1 MQACNHF
8 HKNLL
13 TTCTYRNI
21 IINEFCE
28 NAFIGKGRIT
38 LMNKNEI
45 ALLAPANG
53 QVIALSKTSDPIFS
67 KGTMG
72 DGFGLTPTDN
82 TVLAPVSGTISMI
95 AETKHAIGI
104 TTKDGLEVLVHMG
117 VDTVGL
123 KGEPFDV
130 VIKNGQEVKAGDQ
143 IATMNIEMIKAK
155 DLDTTIMTLIT
166 NSSMKLDGLDV
177 TEGKAE
183 AGDTVARAYLKESK
197 EDSSDKKLSYDELAT
212 FIIKNVGGKD
222 NINNLIHCITRLR
235 FYLKDESKANDDIL
249 KNQRG
254 ILDVMHAGGQYQVVI
269 GNEVTNVYDAVMKQL
284 PGLSDNPAP
293 QTNNQDDGKNP
304 VSRAFSNLIGF
315 ITGSMSPVIGVIA
328 ASGIIKGLLAL
339 LTLPQLGALLSV
351 KSPVY
356 VTVSAMADSAFFF
369 LPVLVGFAA
378 AKRLGSDPMIA
389 AVIGGFLVYPQ
400 MITWGKSMTTMFSL
414 GSWNFQFL
422 NYSYSIFP
430 MILAAW
436 LAKECEQWLKKA
448 LPSYLQMIF
457 TPLITILV
465 VSTITLVITG
475 PIIQGAANGIAV
487 FINWLVSASG
497 WVGGLIIGAFY
508 QLLVI
513 FGLHW
518 GVVPLVAQ
526 QIASTG
532 QSSLN
537 AIICATM
544 VSQGAAVLAVAIK
557 SKKAD
562 MKELGIAAA
571 ISAFCGVTEPAI
583 YGINLR
589 YKKVFASGCIGS
601 AFGGLVT
608 GLMHGTMYGF
618 TGGLIGFSSFFN
630 PAHPTQLNSFY
641 TFLIAS
647 AVSIIVSFIAVWV
660 WGYNDNMT
668 MGKKVA
674 KKQRPGSAK

>member
-1 MQACNHF
+1 
-8 HKNLL
+8 
-13 TTCTYRNI
+13 
-21 IINEFCE
+21 
-28 NAFIGKGRIT
+28 
-38 LMNKNEI
+38 MNKNEI

-82 TVLAPVSGTISMI
+82 IVLAPVSGTISMI

-436 LAKECEQWLKKA
+436 LAKECEQWLKKV

>member
-1 MQACNHF
+1 
-8 HKNLL
+8 
-13 TTCTYRNI
+13 
-21 IINEFCE
+21 
-28 NAFIGKGRIT
+28 
-38 LMNKNEI
+38 MNKNEI

-53 QVIALSKTSDPIFS
+53 QVIALSKASDPIFS

-436 LAKECEQWLKKA
+436 LAKECEQWLKKV

>member
-1 MQACNHF
+1 
-8 HKNLL
+8 
-13 TTCTYRNI
+13 
-21 IINEFCE
+21 
-28 NAFIGKGRIT
+28 
-38 LMNKNEI
+38 MNKNEI
-45 ALLAPANG
+45 SLLAPANG

-436 LAKECEQWLKKA
+436 LAKECEQWLKKV

>member
-1 MQACNHF
+1 
-8 HKNLL
+8 
-13 TTCTYRNI
+13 
-21 IINEFCE
+21 
-28 NAFIGKGRIT
+28 
-38 LMNKNEI
+38 MNKNEI

-378 AKRLGSDPMIA
+378 AKRLGSDPMIT

-414 GSWNFQFL
+414 GS
-422 NYSYSIFP
+422 
-430 MILAAW
+430 
-436 LAKECEQWLKKA
+436 
-448 LPSYLQMIF
+448 
-457 TPLITILV
+457 
-465 VSTITLVITG
+465 
-475 PIIQGAANGIAV
+475 
-487 FINWLVSASG
+487 
-497 WVGGLIIGAFY
+497 
-508 QLLVI
+508 
-513 FGLHW
+513 
-518 GVVPLVAQ
+518 
-526 QIASTG
+526 
-532 QSSLN
+532 
-537 AIICATM
+537 
-544 VSQGAAVLAVAIK
+544 
-557 SKKAD
+557 
-562 MKELGIAAA
+562 
-571 ISAFCGVTEPAI
+571 
-583 YGINLR
+583 
-589 YKKVFASGCIGS
+589 
-601 AFGGLVT
+601 
-608 GLMHGTMYGF
+608 
-618 TGGLIGFSSFFN
+618 
-630 PAHPTQLNSFY
+630 
-641 TFLIAS
+641 
-647 AVSIIVSFIAVWV
+647 
-660 WGYNDNMT
+660 
-668 MGKKVA
+668 
-674 KKQRPGSAK
+674 

>member
-1 MQACNHF
+1 
-8 HKNLL
+8 
-13 TTCTYRNI
+13 
-21 IINEFCE
+21 
-28 NAFIGKGRIT
+28 
-38 LMNKNEI
+38 MNKNEI

-254 ILDVMHAGGQYQVVI
+254 ILDVMHAGDQYQVVI

-400 MITWGKSMTTMFSL
+400 MITWGKSMMTMFSL

-436 LAKECEQWLKKA
+436 LAKECEQWLKKV

-544 VSQGAAVLAVAIK
+544 VSQGSAVLAVAIK

>member
-1 MQACNHF
+1 
-8 HKNLL
+8 
-13 TTCTYRNI
+13 
-21 IINEFCE
+21 
-28 NAFIGKGRIT
+28 
-38 LMNKNEI
+38 MNKNEI

-130 VIKNGQEVKAGDQ
+130 VIKNGQEVKTGDQ

-436 LAKECEQWLKKA
+436 LAKECEQWLKKV

>member
-1 MQACNHF
+1 MHAS
-8 HKNLL
+8 
-13 TTCTYRNI
+13 
-21 IINEFCE
+21 
-28 NAFIGKGRIT
+28 
-38 LMNKNEI
+38 
-45 ALLAPANG
+45 LLAPANG

-130 VIKNGQEVKAGDQ
+130 VIKDGQEVKAGDQ

-436 LAKECEQWLKKA
+436 LAKECEQWLKKV

>member
-1 MQACNHF
+1 
-8 HKNLL
+8 
-13 TTCTYRNI
+13 
-21 IINEFCE
+21 
-28 NAFIGKGRIT
+28 
-38 LMNKNEI
+38 MNKNEI

-82 TVLAPVSGTISMI
+82 IVLAPVSGTISMI

-315 ITGSMSPVIGVIA
+315 ITGSMSPVIGFIA

-562 MKELGIAAA
+562 IKELGIAAA

>member
-1 MQACNHF
+1 
-8 HKNLL
+8 
-13 TTCTYRNI
+13 
-21 IINEFCE
+21 
-28 NAFIGKGRIT
+28 
-38 LMNKNEI
+38 MNKNEI

-249 KNQRG
+249 ENQRG

-436 LAKECEQWLKKA
+436 LAKECEQWLKKV

>member
-1 MQACNHF
+1 
-8 HKNLL
+8 
-13 TTCTYRNI
+13 
-21 IINEFCE
+21 
-28 NAFIGKGRIT
+28 
-38 LMNKNEI
+38 MNKNEI

-130 VIKNGQEVKAGDQ
+130 VIKNDQEVKAGDQ

-436 LAKECEQWLKKA
+436 LAKECEQWLKKV

-562 MKELGIAAA
+562 IKELGIAAA

>member
-1 MQACNHF
+1 
-8 HKNLL
+8 
-13 TTCTYRNI
+13 
-21 IINEFCE
+21 
-28 NAFIGKGRIT
+28 
-38 LMNKNEI
+38 MNKNEI

-254 ILDVMHAGGQYQVVI
+254 LLDVMHAGGQYQVVI

-557 SKKAD
+557 SKKED

>member
-1 MQACNHF
+1 
-8 HKNLL
+8 
-13 TTCTYRNI
+13 
-21 IINEFCE
+21 
-28 NAFIGKGRIT
+28 
-38 LMNKNEI
+38 MNKNEI

-269 GNEVTNVYDAVMKQL
+269 GNEVTNVYDAVIKQL
-284 PGLSDNPAP
+284 PGLSDNPSP

-436 LAKECEQWLKKA
+436 LAKECEQWLKKV

-589 YKKVFASGCIGS
+589 YKKVFASGCIQPS
-601 AFGGLVT
+601 
-608 GLMHGTMYGF
+608 
-618 TGGLIGFSSFFN
+618 
-630 PAHPTQLNSFY
+630 
-641 TFLIAS
+641 
-647 AVSIIVSFIAVWV
+647 
-660 WGYNDNMT
+660 
-668 MGKKVA
+668 VA
-674 KKQRPGSAK
+674 

>member
-1 MQACNHF
+1 
-8 HKNLL
+8 
-13 TTCTYRNI
+13 
-21 IINEFCE
+21 
-28 NAFIGKGRIT
+28 
-38 LMNKNEI
+38 MNKNEI

-284 PGLSDNPAP
+284 PGLSDNPSP

-436 LAKECEQWLKKA
+436 LAKECEQWLKKV

-497 WVGGLIIGAFY
+497 WAGGLIIGAFY

>member
-1 MQACNHF
+1 
-8 HKNLL
+8 
-13 TTCTYRNI
+13 
-21 IINEFCE
+21 
-28 NAFIGKGRIT
+28 
-38 LMNKNEI
+38 MNKNEI

-82 TVLAPVSGTISMI
+82 IVLAPVSGTISMI

-544 VSQGAAVLAVAIK
+544 VSQDAAVLAVAIK

-562 MKELGIAAA
+562 IKELGIAAA

>member
-1 MQACNHF
+1 
-8 HKNLL
+8 
-13 TTCTYRNI
+13 
-21 IINEFCE
+21 
-28 NAFIGKGRIT
+28 
-38 LMNKNEI
+38 MNKNEI

-143 IATMNIEMIKAK
+143 IATMNIEMIRAK

-212 FIIKNVGGKD
+212 FIIKNVGDKD

-436 LAKECEQWLKKA
+436 LAKECEQWLKKV

>member
-1 MQACNHF
+1 MS
-8 HKNLL
+8 
-13 TTCTYRNI
+13 
-21 IINEFCE
+21 E
-28 NAFIGKGRIT
+28 N
-38 LMNKNEI
+38 NEI
-45 ALLAPANG
+45 AILAPANG
-53 QVIALSKTSDPIFS
+53 KVIALSKTSDPIFS
-67 KGTMG
+67 KGAMG
-72 DGFGLTPTDN
+72 QGFGLTPSDGE
-82 TVLAPVSGTISMI
+82 VVAPVSGKVSMI
-95 AETKHAIGI
+95 ADTKHAVGI
-104 TTKDGLEVLVHMG
+104 TTDDGLEVLVHMG

-123 KGEPFDV
+123 KGEPFEIL
-130 VIKNGQEVKAGDQ
+130 IKDGQTVEAGQD
-143 IATMNIEMIKAK
+143 IATMDLKFINDKG
-155 DLDTTIMTLIT
+155 LDTTIMVLIT
-166 NSSMKLDGLDV
+166 NSNDKLDGLDV
-177 TEGKAE
+177 SEGPAKS
-183 AGDTVARAYLKESK
+183 GDVVAHAYLKTANENQN
-197 EDSSDKKLSYDELAT
+197 SDKKLSYDELAT

-235 FYLKDESKANDDIL
+235 FYLKDESKANDDVL

-284 PGLSDNPAP
+284 PGLSDKPAP
-293 QTNNQDDGKNP
+293 QTNENDNRNP
-304 VSRAFSNLIGF
+304 VAKAFGNLIGF

-339 LTLPQLGALLSV
+339 LTLPQLGALLNV

-356 VTVSAMADSAFFF
+356 ITVSAMADSAFFF
-369 LPVLVGFAA
+369 LPILVGFSA
-378 AKRLGSDPMIA
+378 AKRLGSDPIIA
-389 AVIGGFLVYPQ
+389 AVIGGFITYPQ
-400 MITWGKSMTTMFSL
+400 MITWGTAGKMMFNL
-414 GSWNFQFL
+414 GGWNFRFL

-436 LAKECEQWLKKA
+436 LAAKCEDWLKKV

-457 TPLITILV
+457 VPLITILV

-475 PIIQGAANGIAV
+475 PVIQGAANGIAV

-497 WVGGLIIGAFY
+497 WLGGLVIGAFY

-537 AIICATM
+537 AIICSTM
-544 VSQGAAVLAVAIK
+544 IAQGAAVLAVAVK
-557 SKKAD
+557 SKKPD

-589 YKKVFASGCIGS
+589 YNKVFASGCIGS

-647 AVSIIVSFIAVWV
+647 AVSIVVAFIVTWV

-668 MGKKVA
+668 MGKKVE
-674 KKQRPGSAK
+674 KKQRPGTK

>member
-1 MQACNHF
+1 
-8 HKNLL
+8 
-13 TTCTYRNI
+13 
-21 IINEFCE
+21 
-28 NAFIGKGRIT
+28 
-38 LMNKNEI
+38 MNKNEI

-436 LAKECEQWLKKA
+436 LAKECEQWLKKV

-589 YKKVFASGCIGS
+589 YKKVFVSGCIGS